1 MDAKYRT
8 IWPRTVADRRAE
20 AATALA
26 PGWQR
31 EELQQELDDFAVGR
45 RRRDR
50 NRAVAMAVFEAACTL
65 LEDFGSTF
73 GAALAREWA
82 AQAVE
87 GESVRGVS
95 AIYFWTRVACAL
107 ESGEVR

>member
-1 MDAKYRT
+1 MHQQYRT
-8 IWPRTVADRRAE
+8 IWPRTAADRKAE

-31 EELQQELDDFAVGR
+31 EELQQELDDFAAGR
-45 RRRDR
+45 RRGER
-50 NRAVAMAVFEAACTL
+50 NRAVDLAVFEATCTL

-95 AIYFWTRVACAL
+95 AIYFWARVACAL